1 MQCIHNCTGTI
12 LCTMNQC
19 TYVFA
24 DRRSVRWTSGCRRCW
39 GRLDSCQPS
48 SQVQHRRPVS
58 TQDHQAWTSRWQHTA
73 GTWWAWHGH
82 GLAQGQQ
89 WRGQTV
95 SRYSGCW
102 PAAAEQVRRRPQQ
115 GFPAATASNAIS
127 LDVRNKKTSNL
138 KWLFSCSV
146 RFCWLQLQNSVPV
159 IWFFCGTWVNRVNPE
174 RFVACMRNPW
184 SFLSSVI
191 KICVTRK
198 YLINPWLVSCS
209 PRKSHMC

>member
-12 LCTMNQC
+12 LCMMNQC
-19 TYVFA
+19 MYVFA

-127 LDVRNKKTSNL
+127 LDVTNKKNKQFEVVVL
-138 KWLFSCSV
+138 LFSQILLV
-146 RFCWLQLQNSVPV
+146 
-159 IWFFCGTWVNRVNPE
+159 T
-174 RFVACMRNPW
+174 VAEF
-184 SFLSSVI
+184 SASYLVFLWDMGQPCKS
-191 KICVTRK
+191 RK
-198 YLINPWLVSCS
+198 ASGL
-209 PRKSHMC
+209 